1 MRDDD
6 LYENVGLMIAILG
19 FALVILRNWKDYTT
33 EGKAMIL
40 LGIAV
45 MLAGTKVILSYLPKE
60 KG

>member
-1 MRDDD
+1 MRDND

-40 LGIAV
+40 LGIAA

>member
-1 MRDDD
+1 MRDND
-6 LYENVGLMIAILG
+6 LYENVGLMIAMLV
-19 FALVILRNWKDYTT
+19 FALAILRNWKDYTT
-33 EGKAMIL
+33 EGKAMVL